1 MAARAERMASLPTS
15 LPPFGV
21 GRLKAAALFD
31 ISPSLFDRLVESRQL
46 PQPRLLGGR
55 LVWDVS
61 ELGEAWRAMPHRLE
75 HIDGFSAT
83 GNPWDE

>member
-1 MAARAERMASLPTS
+1 MTAKAERMASLPSS

-75 HIDGFSAT
+75 DIDGFSAT